1 MVSTQHSQR
10 QAIAKYS
17 YSTCPMNNENLK
29 ILTYGDVR
37 MTTKKEAEENPFEE
51 MKPLRYTDTVYN
63 CIGLWRQKGIDVNMM
78 LIKELEGAKKN
89 LDVWKQKVDIDK
101 NTLLLETNWDNVN
114 EERKS
119 QGLAKISNESMRK
132 AYIDSQLVQEK
143 RELNTLIVEYETL
156 LRIYD
161 AIKE

>member
-1 MVSTQHSQR
+1 M
-10 QAIAKYS
+10 A
-17 YSTCPMNNENLK
+17 
-29 ILTYGDVR
+29 
-37 MTTKKEAEENPFEE
+37 TKQEENPFEE

-63 CIGLWRQKGIDVNMM
+63 CISTWIKQGQDVNRMM
-78 LIKELEGAKKN
+78 ITEIEGAKKN
-89 LDVWKQKVDIDK
+89 LDVYRQKVDIDK
-101 NTLLLETNWDNVN
+101 NTLLLETNWDKVN

-119 QGLAKISNESMRK
+119 QGLQKISNESMRK

-143 RELNTLIVEYETL
+143 RDLNTLIVEYETL

>member
-1 MVSTQHSQR
+1 M
-10 QAIAKYS
+10 A
-17 YSTCPMNNENLK
+17 
-29 ILTYGDVR
+29 
-37 MTTKKEAEENPFEE
+37 TKKEENTFEE

-63 CIGLWRQKGIDVNMM
+63 CIRLWRQKRIDVNMM
-78 LIKELEGAKKN
+78 LIKELERAKKN
-89 LDVWKQKVDIDK
+89 LDGYRQKVDIDK

-114 EERKS
+114 EERKA

-143 RELNTLIVEYETL
+143 RELNTITVEYETL

>member
-1 MVSTQHSQR
+1 
-10 QAIAKYS
+10 
-17 YSTCPMNNENLK
+17 
-29 ILTYGDVR
+29 

-63 CIGLWRQKGIDVNMM
+63 CIGLWRQKGIDVTMM

-89 LDVWKQKVDIDK
+89 LDVYRQKVDIDK

-114 EERKS
+114 EERKA

-143 RELNTLIVEYETL
+143 RELNTLVVEYETL

>member
-1 MVSTQHSQR
+1 M
-10 QAIAKYS
+10 A
-17 YSTCPMNNENLK
+17 N
-29 ILTYGDVR
+29 
-37 MTTKKEAEENPFEE
+37 KKEETKTEPT
-51 MKPLRYTDTVYN
+51 PLRYTDTVYKM
-63 CIGLWRQKGIDVNMM
+63 IGLWRQKGIDVTMM

-89 LDVWKQKVDIDK
+89 LDTWKQKVEIDK

-114 EERKS
+114 EERKA

-143 RELNTLIVEYETL
+143 RELNTLTVEYETL

>member
-1 MVSTQHSQR
+1 M
-10 QAIAKYS
+10 A
-17 YSTCPMNNENLK
+17 
-29 ILTYGDVR
+29 
-37 MTTKKEAEENPFEE
+37 TKKEE

-63 CIGLWRQKGIDVNMM
+63 CIGLWRQKGIDVTMM

-114 EERKS
+114 EERKA